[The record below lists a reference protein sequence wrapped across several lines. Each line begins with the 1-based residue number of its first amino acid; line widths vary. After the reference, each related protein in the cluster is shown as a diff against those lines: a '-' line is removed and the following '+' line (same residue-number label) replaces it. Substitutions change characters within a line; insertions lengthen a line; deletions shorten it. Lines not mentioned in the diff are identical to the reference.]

1 MPQLVAFG
9 RRWTIGSDDL
19 VFPGLMEIGL
29 RIIWVVAVS
38 VVFHHHKDAF
48 ECSDGNLL
56 YTYIVGLL
64 SLLCLN
70 ILTTAV
76 IVYTSMKGSITFDWP
91 RRHIPKLL
99 YIKFT
104 TSLPEVAWN
113 IIGTYWAFRKFN
125 GCDLEVVPIVKG
137 VVITGW
143 IIAVVVTFG
152 IAIVF
157 DPLGGQKDEHSRK
170 HAYSLESDDREQ
182 AIIGAKTA
190 ASKIWE
196 YRFRVLCCCVCCD
209 EQSTDAFSGISKIF
223 SDFFK
228 GVDLVPTDIA
238 AGLILVYREQERKNN
253 RLSIVTIDHDS
264 PPARSQSSYT
274 FSQPTLQSSAAAD
287 MEISS
292 SYSANGLVISPGPS
306 LLGGQ
311 TQTDI
316 PKPWMTIRNMTH
328 YMKYAMASYGWPL
341 YIFSHLATGACHL
354 WSQCRCC
361 SCIDSRSD
369 VLHDNCCQCHTAA
382 IKKFTNIHA
391 DDLVYVSFHN
401 QIFEIPFFVAIDR
414 EDNAVVVAIR
424 GTLSLRDVLTDF
436 NAECEEL
443 TIEGLS
449 DTCITH
455 KGILQAARYVHSV
468 LQRLHILDRAF
479 EQAQQGAK
487 LVITGHSLGAG
498 AAALLSILLRP
509 QYPDLI
515 CFPFST
521 PGGLMSLNASKYTQE
536 FMCSVILGKDL
547 VPRLGISTMEDLKA
561 NILQALHNC
570 DLPKYKI
577 LASGMWQAFCGLS
590 KPSEEKLSFKV
601 QQPLLSNISI
611 HRSYT
616 NTQNNVR
623 AALQDAMMASEQSHI
638 THPTLYPPGKILHI
652 LEKETSARSCFG
664 IPDYYAMWS
673 RPEEF
678 TEVIVSPKML
688 SDHLP
693 DVVMRALQQLE
704 EKNYAPRP
712 PSTQP
717 PTALS
722 M

>member
-1 MPQLVAFG
+1 
-9 RRWTIGSDDL
+9 
-19 VFPGLMEIGL
+19 
-29 RIIWVVAVS
+29 
-38 VVFHHHKDAF
+38 
-48 ECSDGNLL
+48 
-56 YTYIVGLL
+56 
-64 SLLCLN
+64 
-70 ILTTAV
+70 
-76 IVYTSMKGSITFDWP
+76 MKGSITFDSP
-91 RRHIPKLL
+91 RRHIPKML
-99 YIKFT
+99 YIKLT
-104 TSLPEVAWN
+104 TSLPELVWN
-113 IIGTYWAFRKFN
+113 ILGTYTHASI
-125 GCDLEVVPIVKG
+125 LEIVPVVKG

-143 IIAVVVTFG
+143 IIAVIVTFG
-152 IAIVF
+152 IALVF
-157 DPLGGQKDEHSRK
+157 DPLGGRKDK
-170 HAYSLESDDREQ
+170 HLRNHAHSLESDDNAQ

-190 ASKIWE
+190 ASKLWE

-238 AGLILVYREQERKNN
+238 AGLILVYREQERRNN
-253 RLSIVTIDHDS
+253 RLAIVASDHDS
-264 PPARSQSSYT
+264 PRTRSQSSDT
-274 FSQPTLQSSAAAD
+274 FTQPTLQSAAAD
-287 MEISS
+287 KESS
-292 SYSANGLVISPGPS
+292 SSANGLGISPIPRIIE
-306 LLGGQ
+306 GQ
-311 TQTDI
+311 TQTVN

-341 YIFSHLATGACHL
+341 YIFSHLATGVCHL

-361 SCIDSRSD
+361 SCLNTRSD
-369 VLHDNCCQCHTAA
+369 VHHDNCCQCHTAA

-424 GTLSLRDVLTDF
+424 GTLSLRDVLTDL

-443 TIEGLS
+443 TIDGLP

-455 KGILQAARYVHSV
+455 KGILQAAKYVHSV
-468 LQRLHILDRAF
+468 LQSLHILERAF
-479 EQAQQGAK
+479 EHAQQGAK

-547 VPRLGISTMEDLKA
+547 VPRLGISTMEDLKK
-561 NILQALHNC
+561 NILQALHDC

-577 LASGMWQAFCGLS
+577 LASGVWQAFCGLH
-590 KPSEEKLSFKV
+590 KPSEDELSFRV
-601 QQPLLSNISI
+601 QQQPLLNNNFNQ
-611 HRSYT
+611 RSYT

-623 AALQDAMMASEQSHI
+623 AALQDAMMASEHSRI
-638 THPTLYPPGKILHI
+638 TYPTLYPPGQILHI
-652 LEKETSARSCFG
+652 LEKDTSARSCFG
-664 IPDYYAMWS
+664 VPDYYAVWS

-688 SDHLP
+688 SDHFP
-693 DVVMRALQQLE
+693 DAVMRALQQLE

-712 PSTQP
+712 QSAQP
-717 PTALS
+717 LTA
-722 M
+722 